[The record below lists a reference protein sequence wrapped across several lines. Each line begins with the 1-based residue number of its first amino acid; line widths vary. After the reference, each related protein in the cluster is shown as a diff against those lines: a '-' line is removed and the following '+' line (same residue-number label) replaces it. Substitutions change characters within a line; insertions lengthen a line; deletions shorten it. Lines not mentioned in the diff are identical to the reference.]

1 MKVGLALRD
10 VIFSVESSAAGKGK
24 ARSGLTALLMKS
36 SDTASRSST
45 VELDT
50 SSFFVFAF

>member
-1 MKVGLALRD
+1 VKVGLALRD